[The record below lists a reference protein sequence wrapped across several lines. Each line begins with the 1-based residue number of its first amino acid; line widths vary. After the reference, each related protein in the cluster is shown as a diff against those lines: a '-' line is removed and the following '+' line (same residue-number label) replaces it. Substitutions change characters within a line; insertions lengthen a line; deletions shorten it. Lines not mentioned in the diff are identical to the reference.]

1 MSIFELFLTACG
13 LSMDAFAVSVTNG
26 LCVRKVRVRGALM
39 CGIIFGLFQGIMP
52 AIGYALGMNFAEYI
66 ERFDH
71 WIALI
76 LLGFIGLNMICGSG
90 DDEIQ
95 TVGRLTFWAVLVQG
109 FATSVDALA
118 VGISFAALGVGIV
131 RSAAFICVVTAALSF
146 CGFML
151 GNKFSGKLKSKA
163 RIVGGVILICIGL
176 KIFAEQT
183 IFA

>member
-1 MSIFELFLTACG
+1 M
-13 LSMDAFAVSVTNG
+13 
-26 LCVRKVRVRGALM
+26 M
-39 CGIIFGLFQGIMP
+39 CGIHIRAFAGDNACDRLCAGQ
-52 AIGYALGMNFAEYI
+52 NFAEYI

-95 TVGRLTFWAVLVQG
+95 TGGRLTFGAVLVQG

-131 RSAAFICVVTAALSF
+131 MSAAFICVVTAALSF

-163 RIVGGVILICIGL
+163 RIAGGVILICIGL

>member
-26 LCVRKVRVRGALM
+26 LCVRKGRVRGALM

-90 DDEIQ
+90 KMRSDRGQ
-95 TVGRLTFWAVLVQG
+95 AHFRGGACAGSCHLCGRTG
-109 FATSVDALA
+109 
-118 VGISFAALGVGIV
+118 
-131 RSAAFICVVTAALSF
+131 
-146 CGFML
+146 CGH
-151 GNKFSGKLKSKA
+151 KLCGTWCGHSQ
-163 RIVGGVILICIGL
+163 VGGVYMCRYGGLIVL
-176 KIFAEQT
+176 WVYAW
-183 IFA
+183 

>member
-26 LCVRKVRVRGALM
+26 LCVRKGRVRGALM

-95 TVGRLTFWAVLVQG
+95 TGGRLTFGAVLVQG

-118 VGISFAALGVGIV
+118 VGIS

-183 IFA
+183 IFV

>member
-26 LCVRKVRVRGALM
+26 LCVRKGRVRGALM

-95 TVGRLTFWAVLVQG
+95 TGGRLTFGAVLVQG
-109 FATSVDALA
+109 LYVLLRRPYRSVGLCL
-118 VGISFAALGVGIV
+118 VTN
-131 RSAAFICVVTAALSF
+131 SAE
-146 CGFML
+146 
-151 GNKFSGKLKSKA
+151 NSKA
-163 RIVGGVILICIGL
+163 RQG
-176 KIFAEQT
+176 
-183 IFA
+183 

>member
-26 LCVRKVRVRGALM
+26 LCVKKGRVRGALM
-39 CGIIFGLFQGIMP
+39 CSIIFGLFQGIMP

-66 ERFDH
+66 E
-71 WIALI
+71 I

-95 TVGRLTFWAVLVQG
+95 TGGRLTFGAVLVQG

-146 CGFML
+146 CGVML

-163 RIVGGVILICIGL
+163 RIAGGVILICIGL

>member
-26 LCVRKVRVRGALM
+26 LCVRKGRVRGALM

-95 TVGRLTFWAVLVQG
+95 TGGQAHFRGCACAGICHLCGRTGCGHKLCGTWCGHSQVGSVYMCCYGGLIVLWG
-109 FATSVDALA
+109 YAW
-118 VGISFAALGVGIV
+118 
-131 RSAAFICVVTAALSF
+131 
-146 CGFML
+146 
-151 GNKFSGKLKSKA
+151 
-163 RIVGGVILICIGL
+163 
-176 KIFAEQT
+176 
-183 IFA
+183 

>member
-26 LCVRKVRVRGALM
+26 LCVRKGRVRGALM

-90 DDEIQ
+90 DD
-95 TVGRLTFWAVLVQG
+95 AVLVQG

-131 RSAAFICVVTAALSF
+131 RSAVFICVVTATLSF

>member
-1 MSIFELFLTACG
+1 M
-13 LSMDAFAVSVTNG
+13 
-26 LCVRKVRVRGALM
+26 
-39 CGIIFGLFQGIMP
+39 
-52 AIGYALGMNFAEYI
+52 
-66 ERFDH
+66 
-71 WIALI
+71 
-76 LLGFIGLNMICGSG
+76 
-90 DDEIQ
+90 
-95 TVGRLTFWAVLVQG
+95 QG

-146 CGFML
+146 CGFIL

-163 RIVGGVILICIGL
+163 RIVGGIILICIGL

>member
-1 MSIFELFLTACG
+1 MNVKLFLYIIQGDHMSIFELFLTACG

-26 LCVRKVRVRGALM
+26 LCVRKGRVRGALM

-95 TVGRLTFWAVLVQG
+95 TGGRLTFGAVLVSLRRSYR
-109 FATSVDALA
+109 SVGLCL
-118 VGISFAALGVGIV
+118 VTN
-131 RSAAFICVVTAALSF
+131 SAE
-146 CGFML
+146 
-151 GNKFSGKLKSKA
+151 NSKA
-163 RIVGGVILICIGL
+163 RQG
-176 KIFAEQT
+176 
-183 IFA
+183 

>member
-26 LCVRKVRVRGALM
+26 LCVRKGRVRGALM

-90 DDEIQ
+90 EDEIQ
-95 TVGRLTFWAVLVQG
+95 TGGKLTFGAVLVQG

-118 VGISFAALGVGIV
+118 GHKL
-131 RSAAFICVVTAALSF
+131 CCTW
-146 CGFML
+146 CGH
-151 GNKFSGKLKSKA
+151 SQ
-163 RIVGGVILICIGL
+163 VGGVYMCCYGDLIVL
-176 KIFAEQT
+176 WVYAW
-183 IFA
+183 

>member
-26 LCVRKVRVRGALM
+26 LCVRKGRVRGALM
-39 CGIIFGLFQGIMP
+39 CGIIMP
-52 AIGYALGMNFAEYI
+52 GIGYALGMNFAEYI

-90 DDEIQ
+90 EDEIQ
-95 TVGRLTFWAVLVQG
+95 TGGRLTFGAVLVQG

-146 CGFML
+146 CGVML

>member
-26 LCVRKVRVRGALM
+26 LCVRKGRVMGALM

-90 DDEIQ
+90 EDEIQ
-95 TVGRLTFWAVLVQG
+95 TVQITAERVTVSAVPFCPAAACREASYLIKT
-109 FATSVDALA
+109 A
-118 VGISFAALGVGIV
+118 GIP
-131 RSAAFICVVTAALSF
+131 C
-146 CGFML
+146 
-151 GNKFSGKLKSKA
+151 FSNQFYVA
-163 RIVGGVILICIGL
+163 
-176 KIFAEQT
+176 
-183 IFA
+183 

>member
-1 MSIFELFLTACG
+1 MI
-13 LSMDAFAVSVTNG
+13 
-26 LCVRKVRVRGALM
+26 
-39 CGIIFGLFQGIMP
+39 
-52 AIGYALGMNFAEYI
+52 
-66 ERFDH
+66 DH
-71 WIALI
+71 WIAMI
-76 LLGFIGLNMICGSG
+76 QLGFIGLNMICGSG

-95 TVGRLTFWAVLVQG
+95 TGGRLTFGAVLVQG
-109 FATSVDALA
+109 FATSGDALA

-146 CGFML
+146 CGFIL

-183 IFA
+183 IFV

>member
-1 MSIFELFLTACG
+1 MGFVSKGESQGSIDVRYHIRAFSGDNAC
-13 LSMDAFAVSVTNG
+13 DR
-26 LCVRKVRVRGALM
+26 LCA
-39 CGIIFGLFQGIMP
+39 
-52 AIGYALGMNFAEYI
+52 GYEFAEYI
-66 ERFDH
+66 EKFDH

-95 TVGRLTFWAVLVQG
+95 TGGRLTFGAVLVQG

>member
-26 LCVRKVRVRGALM
+26 LCVRKGRVRGALM

-52 AIGYALGMNFAEYI
+52 AIGYALGMNFAEY
-66 ERFDH
+66 

-95 TVGRLTFWAVLVQG
+95 TGGRLTFGAVLVQG

-146 CGFML
+146 CGVML

-183 IFA
+183 IFI

>member
-26 LCVRKVRVRGALM
+26 LCVRKGRVRGALM
-39 CGIIFGLFQGIMP
+39 CSIIFGLFQGIMP

-90 DDEIQ
+90 EDEIQ
-95 TVGRLTFWAVLVQG
+95 TGGKLTFGAVLVQG

-131 RSAAFICVVTAALSF
+131 RSAAFICRAYEAHKRNGILFGLCYWRS
-146 CGFML
+146 CG
-151 GNKFSGKLKSKA
+151 G
-163 RIVGGVILICIGL
+163 
-176 KIFAEQT
+176 
-183 IFA
+183 

>member
-1 MSIFELFLTACG
+1 MWTFYGRF
-13 LSMDAFAVSVTNG
+13 
-26 LCVRKVRVRGALM
+26 
-39 CGIIFGLFQGIMP
+39 CGIGHQWALRQKRESQGSIDVQYHIRAFQGIMP

-90 DDEIQ
+90 EDEIQ
-95 TVGRLTFWAVLVQG
+95 TGGRLTFGEVLVQG
-109 FATSVDALA
+109 VATSVDALA
-118 VGISFAALGVGIV
+118 VGISFAALGVDIV

-163 RIVGGVILICIGL
+163 RIVGGVILMCIGL

-183 IFA
+183 IFV

>member
-1 MSIFELFLTACG
+1 MSVFELFLTACG

-26 LCVRKVRVRGALM
+26 LCVKKGRVRGALM

-95 TVGRLTFWAVLVQG
+95 TGGRLTFGAVLVQG

-118 VGISFAALGVGIV
+118 VGIV

-146 CGFML
+146 CGVML

-163 RIVGGVILICIGL
+163 RIAGGVILICIGL

>member
-1 MSIFELFLTACG
+1 MTK
-13 LSMDAFAVSVTNG
+13 D
-26 LCVRKVRVRGALM
+26 
-39 CGIIFGLFQGIMP
+39 MP

-90 DDEIQ
+90 EDEIQ
-95 TVGRLTFWAVLVQG
+95 TGGRLTFGAVLVQG

-131 RSAAFICVVTAALSF
+131 RSSASTTVPSRLFILP
-146 CGFML
+146 L
-151 GNKFSGKLKSKA
+151 GNS
-163 RIVGGVILICIGL
+163 
-176 KIFAEQT
+176 T
-183 IFA
+183 IP

>member
-26 LCVRKVRVRGALM
+26 LCVRKGRVRGALM

-95 TVGRLTFWAVLVQG
+95 TGGRLTFGAVLVQG

-131 RSAAFICVVTAALSF
+131 RSAVFISF
-146 CGFML
+146 CGIML